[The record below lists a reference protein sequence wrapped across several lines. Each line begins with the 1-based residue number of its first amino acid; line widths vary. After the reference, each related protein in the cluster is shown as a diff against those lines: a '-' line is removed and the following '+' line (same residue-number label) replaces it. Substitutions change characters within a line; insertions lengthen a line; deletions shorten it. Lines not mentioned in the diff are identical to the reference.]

1 MVGWLFHI
9 ITANIRDNYENT
21 LVQSNTSA
29 GVSNIAQ
36 IPDGQK
42 RQVKI
47 IDTPSQSVRS
57 SIQSVPE
64 PIRVSGAR
72 LRNSRAKGTTMQL
85 PSILRGESLT
95 RLLQGAAVGA
105 VATMII
111 GFNWGGWTLG
121 STAEKQVKDAEQA
134 SIVRVL
140 APICAD
146 KFQHSADAGTNL
158 EALKKTDSWNR
169 DVLIEKAGWATF
181 PGSEPDRHVAE
192 ACANLLS
199 QTK

>member
-1 MVGWLFHI
+1 
-9 ITANIRDNYENT
+9 
-21 LVQSNTSA
+21 
-29 GVSNIAQ
+29 
-36 IPDGQK
+36 
-42 RQVKI
+42 
-47 IDTPSQSVRS
+47 
-57 SIQSVPE
+57 
-64 PIRVSGAR
+64 
-72 LRNSRAKGTTMQL
+72 MQL

-146 KFQHSADAGTNL
+146 KFQHSADVAANL
-158 EALKKTDSWNR
+158 ALLKKTDSWNR
-169 DVLIEKAGWATF
+169 DKLIEKAGWATF

-199 QTK
+199 QEK